1 MTKEQ
6 KLTSLKV
13 RLNKIKTRG
22 KDEDCPGVRRKIERQ
37 IRNLEKE
44 QGYTAITQI
53 AKIWIKRRS

>member
-6 KLTSLKV
+6 KLTKLKV
-13 RLNKIKTRG
+13 RLNTIKARG

-44 QGYTAITQI
+44 LDI
-53 AKIWIKRRS
+53 